1 MAKTG
6 HGAGRGRGKSMQGG
20 AASMKQITRST
31 AESVTPL
38 DTPPEIVDEDDEDKA
53 NVIEGETKPI
63 QTELKKTQK
72 ARRGKRYMRGG
83 MVNIR
88 KMGNLSVTIEKD
100 EGLMQGNKDTKNKD
114 EVENKKKKKEID
126 KGKTDTGMKE
136 KKEEGKGSEDSEK
149 DKKEIDL
156 DKRSG

>member
-1 MAKTG
+1 MVKTG
-6 HGAGRGRGKSMQGG
+6 RGAGRGHGQSMRGG

-53 NVIEGETKPI
+53 NVIEEETKPI

-72 ARRGKRYMRGG
+72 ARRGKPYMRGG
-83 MVNIR
+83 MANIR

-136 KKEEGKGSEDSEK
+136 KK
-149 DKKEIDL
+149 KKE
-156 DKRSG
+156 KEVKTVKKTRKK